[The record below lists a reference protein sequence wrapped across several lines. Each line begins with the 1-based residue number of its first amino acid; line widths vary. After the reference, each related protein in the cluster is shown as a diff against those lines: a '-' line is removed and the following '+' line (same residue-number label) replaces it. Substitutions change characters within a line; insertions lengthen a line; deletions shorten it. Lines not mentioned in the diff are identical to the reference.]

1 MISSWV
7 NASGNEARITL
18 VIRGPTGRTL
28 QVEAVVDTGFTNFL
42 TLRDRHIADLELQ
55 WQGTA
60 SAQLADSRSTTADIY
75 MAQAMWDGKSV
86 TIAVAALQSIPLVG
100 MQLMKN
106 YRLTIDVVPGG
117 LLQLEQLPSVE

>member
-1 MISSWV
+1 MISGRV
-7 NASGNEARITL
+7 NARGNEARIAL

-28 QVEAVVDTGFTNFL
+28 QIEAVVDSGFTNFL
-42 TLRDRHIADLELQ
+42 TLRERQIADLELV
-55 WQGTA
+55 WRGTA

-75 MAQAMWDGKSV
+75 SAQAMWYGKST
-86 TIAVAALQSIPLVG
+86 TIVVAAPETTSLVG

-117 LLQLEQLPSVE
+117 LLQLERLPSVE